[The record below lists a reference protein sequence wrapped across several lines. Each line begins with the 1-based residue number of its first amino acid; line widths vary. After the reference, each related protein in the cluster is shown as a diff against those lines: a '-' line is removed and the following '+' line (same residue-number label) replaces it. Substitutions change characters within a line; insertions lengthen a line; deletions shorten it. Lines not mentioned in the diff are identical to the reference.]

1 MPSVCEDNNCY
12 DLFTGLNKD
21 HLSKMMYEVLGPSS
35 DYEKEKVNSYTFV
48 PGSEK
53 INMPINGPWRHKS
66 IKDFLKHFD
75 EGKFEAGILISLKM
89 ILGIYIFC
97 SSQFDLVNWKLLLPQ
112 LANHLTHISLNFFD
126 YTVYS
131 TFLHLSKF

>member
-1 MPSVCEDNNCY
+1 MPNVCENNNCY

-21 HLSKMMYEVLGPSS
+21 HLSKLMYEVLGPSS
-35 DYEKEKVNSYTFV
+35 DYEKEKVNSYKFI

-75 EGKFEAGILISLKM
+75 EGKFEVGILISLKV
-89 ILGIYIFC
+89 ILGMIYINMQFSVRFC
-97 SSQFDLVNWKLLLPQ
+97 VLEIFTTSSKSFHSYIFKSFQ
-112 LANHLTHISLNFFD
+112 LYD
-126 YTVYS
+126 P
-131 TFLHLSKF
+131 LSSIC